1 MSRRIG
7 VALCA
12 AFDLPAIYADAFA
25 AEGLDLRAPDEL
37 ASPEQASFALTFK
50 PEPDAFAPYPNL
62 GAVIGIGAGV
72 EAILACPSRPA
83 DAPLIRQT
91 DADQADQMAGFALW
105 HILHWHR
112 RFDLMLAA
120 QAEGAWL
127 TGAGGLRLAHVDGA
141 PWPGP
146 SPRDFPVGVLG
157 FGFLGRRVAEAALAL
172 NYPVRTFSRTAP
184 EPLPGAEHFHG
195 DALADFLSEVRAL
208 VAVLPHTPATE
219 RMLDAALFAAL
230 PRGAV
235 VINIG
240 RGVHLDAEALTA
252 ALDSG
257 RLAGASLDVFD
268 EEPLPPITRSGATR
282 AWSSRPTPP
291 ATPPR
296 GPWRA
301 PPAPRSTISPRGASP
316 PGWSTPPPA
325 TDPPWPAPTATGRA
339 ARRPSHTR
347 RARPAPPRRTGPA
360 CRRNRTPPRRW

>member
-1 MSRRIG
+1 MTRRIG

-25 AEGLDLRAPDEL
+25 AEGLDLRAPDAL
-37 ASPEQASFALTFK
+37 ASPEEASFALTFK

-120 QAEGAWL
+120 QEQGDWL

-268 EEPLPPITRSGATR
+268 EEPLPSDHPFWRDPRVVVTPHAASDATAR
-282 AWSSRPTPP
+282 AV
-291 ATPPR
+291 A
-296 GPWRA
+296 
-301 PPAPRSTISPRGASP
+301 
-316 PGWSTPPPA
+316 
-325 TDPPWPAPTATGRA
+325 RA
-339 ARRPSHTR
+339 ARAALDDLAAG
-347 RARPAPPRRTGPA
+347 RASPAGLVDPA
-360 CRRNRTPPRRW
+360 AGY